1 MALFTSC
8 YGCEMSLFLTGNS
21 RWQTR
26 GGWLALVALAAFPA
40 FSSDPYPEQTGSQ
53 LVVYLEIPTGS
64 AKEVELD
71 LGKVFLVGEKDSILL
86 VTGPRT
92 LAAGKGHGGQTLLCQ
107 QAIPP
112 GRFLSLRMLFN
123 RVTAYA
129 QAARIQP
136 SAPEQGITIPIDLS
150 ALPGQTVPV
159 FLLWN
164 PGLDAIESKAYLP
177 FIKAQEVSRVP
188 PASLAIVSNTGSDY
202 LTCIDR
208 FRMKVVNVLPA
219 RRRPTDMIYA
229 SSRQEFYVANSA
241 SDDISVLDI
250 HTGKVKRTL
259 GLRGGDEPSR
269 LALSTDQRR
278 LYVLNGASNSVSII
292 NLLSHQEE
300 GRIQL
305 EAAPSSLAVDGQN
318 DAVYVTSRDSDQL
331 SAIDPGS
338 MSVTSLLRFGSSLD
352 ELALNRKDR
361 RLYVVKTAQRQISIV
376 DLARNA
382 VIGDIKL
389 CAPATGFAYHPISR
403 TLFAA
408 IRECSLIAILK
419 PDENLELGSIN
430 LPHAPG
436 RISLDPESKNLFV
449 TFPAQGKVALYNAN
463 SWKRQVILDVG
474 KQPFS
479 VAFAQ

>member
-1 MALFTSC
+1 
-8 YGCEMSLFLTGNS
+8 MSLFHIGNS
-21 RWQTR
+21 RFLTGSSWFAV
-26 GGWLALVALAAFPA
+26 LALAALPA
-40 FSSDPYPEQTGSQ
+40 FSSDPPPDHAGSQ

-71 LGKVFLVGEKDSILL
+71 LGKVFLIGETDSILL

-92 LAAGKGHGGQTLLCQ
+92 LLAGKGHGGQTLLCQ
-107 QAIPP
+107 QGLPP
-112 GRFLSLRMLFN
+112 GRYGSIRLHFDRI
-123 RVTAYA
+123 TAYA
-129 QAARIQP
+129 QAARIRP
-136 SAPEQGITIPIDLS
+136 AAPEHGISIPVDLS
-150 ALPGQTVPV
+150 ALPGETVPV

-164 PGLDAIESKAYLP
+164 PGLDAIEAKAYVP
-177 FIKAQEVSRVP
+177 FIKANEESRVP
-188 PASLAIVSNTGSDY
+188 PASLAIVSNTGSNY

-219 RRRPTDMIYA
+219 GRRPMDMIYA

-241 SDDISVLDI
+241 SDDISVLDV

-259 GLRGGDEPSR
+259 GLRGGDEPHR

-278 LYVLNGASNSVSII
+278 LYVLNGASNSVSIL

-305 EAAPSSLAVDGQN
+305 EGAPSSLAVDGQN

-338 MSVTSLLRFGSSLD
+338 LSVTSLLRFGSSLD

-361 RLYVVKTAQRQISIV
+361 RLYVVKSAQRQISIV

-403 TLFAA
+403 TLFAS
-408 IRECSLIAILK
+408 IRECSLISILK

-463 SWKRQVILDVG
+463 SWKQHALLDVG
-474 KQPFS
+474 KQPFT